1 MLAAAL
7 KKEGKNALAKY
18 ILKRLGYAIL
28 TIWVVVTLTFIIMKV
43 IPGNPFISDKMT
55 KTTLENLMRFYKL
68 DQPLF
73 IQYLEYLKSVVTFNF
88 GPSMVSATLDANFYI
103 TRGLPVSMQLGV
115 QALLTAL
122 IFGMLLGVVAALN
135 HNRWPDYIS
144 IIIAILGVSV
154 PSFIMSR
161 ILTSFFSLKLG
172 WFPVSGWDSMRS
184 TVLPMIALAVL
195 PMAQITRLTRSS
207 MLEVMGMDYIKTA
220 RAKGIS
226 RIALILRHGVKN
238 ASLPIISSLGTITTN
253 LVTGSIVIERIFA
266 IPGMGE
272 SLVKSVGNRDYPVI
286 MAATVVYSI
295 ILIAL
300 TLAIDLIYPFID
312 PRIKIVG
319 GETVLA
325 EE

>member
-68 DQPLF
+68 DRPLF

-135 HNRWPDYIS
+135 HNRWPDYVS

-172 WFPVSGWDSMRS
+172 WFPVSGWASMKS